1 MGTVALLSE
10 TSIAAPWLHRF
21 HSAVV
26 VGQWV
31 ALTIGMISD
40 LVVNGG
46 AGASIAAMAIASI
59 YTIGSTLVP
68 EVRYRARFGVETI
81 TLFGVLLV
89 LVVLTLT
96 GGAESPYLLLS
107 MGPPVLATIHGGFR
121 TGLTTG
127 FLGAAVLALITLA
140 QGGELIDT
148 GPAMSLYLVFVLL
161 VGVIRKLL
169 DDIHQQATRL
179 AMENATTSQQLERL
193 EQIHKALL
201 RLSEDVSA
209 GRLNAIEVAADTL
222 DGILTRIPGAAGRLA
237 VKADDGGMVVLAARG
252 IPADEGHVYELPLS
266 TRDAEVGGLE
276 LTAPRPLEADEL
288 AEVSAILHPVSV
300 AFANLQLLDD
310 IVGSAVSE
318 ERTRLARELHDEIGP
333 ALASL
338 GLALDM
344 AAMQQSD
351 HPEVAEDLGVLR
363 SNVTKL
369 VEDVRAAVADLRSA
383 PGPTLTARILQGT
396 ASLEGEPPIVVDI
409 EERRSPRSSIIADLT
424 SIITEAARNAHRH
437 ADAGR
442 IVISGRVDRSF
453 GHCAVVDDGIGFDPE
468 HEPYGHFGL
477 VGMRERA
484 SKLGATIKID
494 SKEGAGTAVT
504 VEWGS
509 R

>member
-1 MGTVALLSE
+1 MDDSM
-10 TSIAAPWLHRF
+10 IATPWLHRI
-21 HSAVV
+21 HRAVAI
-26 VGQWV
+26 GQWV
-31 ALTIGMISD
+31 ALTIGMVSD
-40 LVVNGG
+40 LVANG
-46 AGASIAAMAIASI
+46 ATEASVASMAIAST
-59 YTIGSTLVP
+59 YTIGSTLIP
-68 EVRYRARFGVETI
+68 ENRYRARFGVETI

-89 LVVLTLT
+89 LVVLTMS
-96 GGAESPYLLLS
+96 GGVDSPYLLLS

-127 FLGAAVLALITLA
+127 VLGAAVLALITLA
-140 QGGELIDT
+140 QGGEIIDA
-148 GPAMSLYLVFVLL
+148 GPAMGLYLVFVLL

-169 DDIHQQATRL
+169 DDIHQHAARL
-179 AMENATTSQQLERL
+179 AMENATTAQQLERL
-193 EQIHKALL
+193 EQIHGALL

-222 DGILTRIPGAAGRLA
+222 EGILARVPGSAGRLA
-237 VKADDGGMVVLAARG
+237 VKRDDSGMVVLAARG
-252 IPADEGHVYELPLS
+252 IPADSGHVYELPLS

-276 LTAPRPLEADEL
+276 LTAPRPLELDEL
-288 AEVSAILHPVSV
+288 AEVAAILHPVSV

-344 AAMQQSD
+344 TAMQQSG
-351 HPEVAEDLGVLR
+351 HPDVAEDLGVLR

-396 ASLEGEPPIVVDI
+396 AALEGEPPIVVDI
-409 EERRSPRSSIIADLT
+409 EERRSPRSAMIADLT
-424 SIITEAARNAHRH
+424 SMITEAARNAHRH
-437 ADAGR
+437 SRASK

-453 GHCAVVDDGIGFDPE
+453 GHCSVVDNGVGFDPDN
-468 HEPYGHFGL
+468 EPYGHYGL

-484 SKLGATIKID
+484 TKLGATIKID
-494 SKEGAGTAVT
+494 SKQGAGTAVT